1 MAAMAKE
8 ETEAAFIDLPERRSN
23 RPVRFFHYIE
33 LALMRG
39 LLGFFRLMSVDAA
52 SAMAGKFLRYVGP
65 LIRPVSIRAERNL
78 QTIYPD
84 WPPEKIR
91 RVTRD
96 VWENLGR
103 TSGEFAHHDKL
114 TAESGR
120 VEIAGK
126 DILNRVIA
134 GESPVIFIAG
144 HFANWEL
151 FAATLFEC
159 GVDYSFVYR
168 AANNPLTDEYIIKH
182 RAKTMSRRQIPKG
195 KRGGRALM
203 QSLSDGR
210 SVLMLTDQK
219 LNSGISV
226 PFMGKPAMTAPAAAR
241 LSLKFGAPLIYLSL
255 ERLRGAHFRLTAHEP
270 VEFTSTG
277 KSGDDVYALTK
288 KINELLEADIKAR
301 PGQWLWLH
309 RRWPKE

>member
-8 ETEAAFIDLPERRSN
+8 ETQAALIDLPERRSN

-52 SAMAGKFLRYVGP
+52 SAVAGKFLRYIGP

-78 QTIYPD
+78 QMIYPD
-84 WPPEKIR
+84 WPPEKIS

-114 TAESGR
+114 SPSNGRIEIVRKEVLDRIIAEQR
-120 VEIAGK
+120 PA
-126 DILNRVIA
+126 
-134 GESPVIFIAG
+134 IFVSG

-151 FAATLFEC
+151 LPVMLFDC
-159 GVDYSFVYR
+159 GVDYGFVYR
-168 AANNPLTDEYIIKH
+168 AANNPLTDECIIKH
-182 RAKTMSRRQIPKG
+182 RAKTMSRHQIPKG
-195 KRGGRALM
+195 KHGGRALVR
-203 QSLSDGR
+203 SLSEGR
-210 SVLMLTDQK
+210 SLAMLTDQK

-255 ERLRGAHFRLTAHEP
+255 ERLKGAHFRLTVHEP
-270 VEFTSTG
+270 IEFASTG

-288 KINELLEADIKAR
+288 KINELLEADINAR